1 MTTSLFDRAHKGL
14 KALVTRKVRIECDRM
29 PFEFQRVPL
38 RKILNWIL
46 VEASILVKPERPWG
60 WPTHAQIEPTSA
72 CNLKCVLCPVTEG
85 LERPQGHMELRTFK
99 RIIDELG
106 QHLFIIILWDWGE
119 PFLNPS
125 IYDMISYARTRD
137 IGVVSSTNG
146 HVFARGDHAEQLVHS
161 GIDYIVFAVDGVTQA
176 TYERY
181 RQGGD
186 LETVTAGIKR
196 IVEARHALQSRT
208 PLIDLR
214 FLVMKHNEHEIPQLE
229 AFARSLEVDAL
240 TLRTLCTYDDG
251 EYCVTEP
258 DGRAFVPQNPNYQ
271 PFKLDPRSQSRIRRK
286 VNPCKVLWNNPA
298 IHHDGK
304 VCPCTFDPHGRHV
317 LGDLG
322 ESTFANV
329 WWGADYRALRRQ
341 FRNDYQQLALC
352 CDCTYAFEGGSMGE
366 ERDRE
371 VYFFRTPSARIAD

>member
-1 MTTSLFDRAHKGL
+1 MTTDLFGKGRKAL
-14 KALVTRKVRIECDRM
+14 KALATRKVPIECDRM
-29 PFEFQRVPL
+29 PFEFENVPL

-46 VEASILVKPERPWG
+46 IEASIFVKPEKPWG
-60 WPTHAQIEPTSA
+60 WPTHVQLEPTSV
-72 CNLKCVLCPVTEG
+72 CNLRCVLCPVTEG
-85 LERPQGHMELRTFK
+85 LERPVGHMEFRTFQK
-99 RIIDELG
+99 IIDELG

-125 IYDMISYARTRD
+125 IYDMISYAKTRD
-137 IGVVSSTNG
+137 IGVISSTNG
-146 HVFARGDHAEQLVHS
+146 HVFARGDHAEQLVRS

-176 TYERY
+176 TYESY

-196 IVEARHALQSRT
+196 IVEARRALQSRT

-214 FLVMKHNEHEIPQLE
+214 FLVMKHNEHEIPRLKG
-229 AFARSLEVDAL
+229 FARSLEVDAL

-251 EYCVTEP
+251 EYCVTKP
-258 DGRAFVPQNPNYQ
+258 DGSAFVPENPNYQ
-271 PFKLDPRSQSRIRRK
+271 PFKLDPRSQSRIRRR

-298 IHHDGK
+298 IHCDGK
-304 VCPCTFDPHGRHV
+304 VCACTFDPHGRWV

-322 ESTFANV
+322 RSTFADIWRGPN
-329 WWGADYRALRRQ
+329 YRRLRRQ
-341 FRNDYQQLALC
+341 FRRDYEQLTLC

-371 VYFFRTPSARIAD
+371 AYFFDPQS